1 MIKQV
6 TIITIVTVFTMWI
19 FRINDP
25 YKILLPCLL
34 IILSLKKTYSSYSF
48 IDKILICITLFDI
61 FNWFIHPYTGLH
73 QVYVSA
79 TCLCSYFLLRQI
91 IQQQKDKEFFIKI
104 ISIPITIT
112 LFLTIVSFSLFV
124 ENIHD
129 AGFVDTYSFRFLF
142 TPIGYFTNAWSSICF
157 LLLGIIIYSYYNMPH
172 WRIFFGIIGAI
183 TLIIILLSFSRAA
196 IIAWSIYFFILLLL
210 IQPWQKK
217 LIFLAICIGIY
228 SSIWI
233 AFPTETVTT
242 LGMNKTII
250 QQQSTEG
257 RVRSTK
263 KAIKLSNDNIL
274 IGAGSGQYNYI
285 IDKDLNQNSAHAFAL
300 CAPNIITQL
309 LIEQGVI
316 GLTLYSLL
324 FFATI
329 IIIFRKRKQKITWI
343 IGGCFLSI
351 TIKEMTISIMLNEAT
366 MCLLVYILL
375 AFIQSKGIEEAIQPI
390 TMWIKY
396 ATITIVGLCF
406 IGFEFCNWRIQNS
419 INLVQK
425 GIVAFEN
432 KNYDKAIRY
441 LEQTTE
447 NLPILINKAMLAINS
462 PDSVLPPQYITQI
475 ETKISKY
482 STTADIYITYI
493 QAKLMLRKGE
503 YEKSYHAMQK
513 LIKKFPNNASFQFD
527 YARIL
532 YHKRL
537 QSEAVLAL
545 KNALYLRPSLWNAEW
560 VNNIFASNPIFKEKV
575 LTALIFPSIVET
587 KSPNACAR
595 YGYLFYKL
603 GKKSEAFYYL
613 QKASDI
619 QPGLITPWLLMGKI
633 YEEQEKTEE
642 ANLCFK
648 RYNLLI
654 KGAFNNDNHL
664 LQEEQKD
671 RTQSKLLFSGYAMN
685 FQGWYCSPLL
695 Y

>member
-34 IILSLKKTYSSYSF
+34 IILSLKKTYSSYTF

-329 IIIFRKRKQKITWI
+329 IIIFRKRKQKIT
-343 IGGCFLSI
+343 
-351 TIKEMTISIMLNEAT
+351 
-366 MCLLVYILL
+366 
-375 AFIQSKGIEEAIQPI
+375 
-390 TMWIKY
+390 
-396 ATITIVGLCF
+396 
-406 IGFEFCNWRIQNS
+406 
-419 INLVQK
+419 
-425 GIVAFEN
+425 
-432 KNYDKAIRY
+432 
-441 LEQTTE
+441 
-447 NLPILINKAMLAINS
+447 
-462 PDSVLPPQYITQI
+462 
-475 ETKISKY
+475 
-482 STTADIYITYI
+482 
-493 QAKLMLRKGE
+493 
-503 YEKSYHAMQK
+503 
-513 LIKKFPNNASFQFD
+513 
-527 YARIL
+527 
-532 YHKRL
+532 
-537 QSEAVLAL
+537 
-545 KNALYLRPSLWNAEW
+545 
-560 VNNIFASNPIFKEKV
+560 
-575 LTALIFPSIVET
+575 
-587 KSPNACAR
+587 
-595 YGYLFYKL
+595 
-603 GKKSEAFYYL
+603 
-613 QKASDI
+613 
-619 QPGLITPWLLMGKI
+619 
-633 YEEQEKTEE
+633 
-642 ANLCFK
+642 
-648 RYNLLI
+648 
-654 KGAFNNDNHL
+654 
-664 LQEEQKD
+664 
-671 RTQSKLLFSGYAMN
+671 
-685 FQGWYCSPLL
+685 
-695 Y
+695 